1 MTPLGVRPSKR
12 RRSRGQGLVE
22 FALVVPLLLL
32 LIFAVIDVGRAVFTF
47 NTLSQSARS
56 ASRTAL
62 VNQERAKV
70 RTSAIST
77 ATTLGLADANVS
89 VCYKLEGSTARDCTG
104 STVDTCPRSQ
114 RVVGC
119 LAIVVVSTTY
129 HPLTPVIGQLF
140 SSFAMSATSIVSI
153 EYVCPAR
160 AGTVTT
166 CT

>member
-1 MTPLGVRPSKR
+1 VKR

-70 RTSAIST
+70 RTSALST
-77 ATTLGLADANVS
+77 ATTLGLTNANVA
-89 VCYKLEGSTARDCTG
+89 VCFKIEGTTSRDCTS

-119 LAIVVVSTTY
+119 IAIVVVSTTY
-129 HPLTPVIGQLF
+129 SPLTPVIGQIF
-140 SSFAMSATSIVSI
+140 SSLAMSATYIVSI

-160 AGTVTT
+160 TGSVTT

>member
-1 MTPLGVRPSKR
+1 MTTRAAHSSKR
-12 RRSRGQGLVE
+12 RHSRGQGLVE

-77 ATTLGLADANVS
+77 ATTLGLTNANVT
-89 VCYKLEGSTARDCTG
+89 VCYKDSDTASRDCTS

-119 LAIVVVSTTY
+119 LAIVVISTTY

-153 EYVCPAR
+153 EYVCPA
-160 AGTVTT
+160 ADSTLTT